1 MNNLDAER
9 AVVSAI
15 LVKPAVI
22 DDVIEILEPSDFTDM
37 QYGLIYGTLRAID
50 AKDID
55 IITLAEKLAQKGILE
70 QIGGMQFLSDIHSD
84 MHTSS
89 NAKTYAKLI
98 KELSLI
104 RSLKFK
110 LSDAL
115 KSVETSSSYQD
126 SVAQVSSIL
135 SDVEVKTESYKTF
148 KEIVRGEVMSL
159 DSRFRNGGGFSGLKT
174 GFESLDERLMGL
186 NGGDYFVIGARPSMG
201 KTAFS
206 LALCQNMARSD
217 GDILYFSAESTKES
231 LANRIIT
238 ASSNVNSKTIKTA
251 RLNQEEWIRYHAGV
265 SNIMDLPLH
274 IIDIAG
280 IDISHAKA
288 IANKFNRKKKI
299 KAIFVDYIQLMT
311 CKDSKNDFE
320 AVSSI
325 SRGLKAM
332 AKENDCPVI
341 ALAQL
346 SRGVEQRPDKRPVM
360 SDLRSTGQIE
370 QDADFISFLYRDE
383 YYNDDSYDKG
393 ITELSI
399 RKNREGETGK
409 HFFKSDFST
418 MTYTEISYTEQPQKE
433 TYKPFSR
440 S

>member
-159 DSRFRNGGGFSGLKT
+159 DSRFRNGGGFGGLKT
-174 GFESLDERLMGL
+174 GFESLDETLMGL

-251 RLNQEEWIRYHAGV
+251 RLNQEEWVRYHAGV